1 MKASLV
7 TYDNALNNRIFDS
20 NKRDDTS
27 KKYIILK
34 KKLEENNIFLETY
47 DINSQEES
55 IFSIYFDVNKKA
67 LSQKRSPINILI
79 ARESPIINK
88 LNNSKYYLDQFD
100 LVMTWNRELCDQKK
114 IFWIGYGNSSELYA
128 KDLNLIYKRKSG
140 NICSIIS
147 KKYSNNKYSL
157 YKEREEAMEFFK
169 KTNLGIDL
177 YGYGWDLRQ
186 FRGIYRPL
194 NKIPLAKKFLYK
206 TPQFYKGTVEKKLKT
221 FINYKF
227 SLCFENCSHN
237 GYITEKIFDSMFAGC
252 IPVYLGCPNITQEID
267 PYTFIN
273 KSDFSSYKELYL
285 YLNSMTKKEYL
296 FRIKKIIEFYY
307 KYIKTTHY
315 DQVWANYICQK
326 CICLVDS
333 FNNKKS

>member
-7 TYDNALNNRIFDS
+7 TYDSALNNRIFDS
-20 NKRDDTS
+20 NKRDNTS
-27 KKYIILK
+27 RKYIILK

-55 IFSIYFDVNKKA
+55 TLSIHFDVNKKA
-67 LSQKRSPINILI
+67 LSKKKSPINVLI

-114 IFWIGYGNSSELYA
+114 IFWIGYGNSSDLYSN
-128 KDLNLIYKRKSG
+128 DLNLIYKIKSD

-147 KKYSNNKYSL
+147 KKYSTYKNSL
-157 YKEREEAMEFFK
+157 YEEREAAIDFFK

-194 NKIPLAKKFLYK
+194 NRIPFAKKF
-206 TPQFYKGTVEKKLKT
+206 FYK
-221 FINYKF
+221 
-227 SLCFENCSHN
+227 
-237 GYITEKIFDSMFAGC
+237 
-252 IPVYLGCPNITQEID
+252 PP
-267 PYTFIN
+267 
-273 KSDFSSYKELYL
+273 
-285 YLNSMTKKEYL
+285 
-296 FRIKKIIEFYY
+296 
-307 KYIKTTHY
+307 
-315 DQVWANYICQK
+315 
-326 CICLVDS
+326 
-333 FNNKKS
+333 